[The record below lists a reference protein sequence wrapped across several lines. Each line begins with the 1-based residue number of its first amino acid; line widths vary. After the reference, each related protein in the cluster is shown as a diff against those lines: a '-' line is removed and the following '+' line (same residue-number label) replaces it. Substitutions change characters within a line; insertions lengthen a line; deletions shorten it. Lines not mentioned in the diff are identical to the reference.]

1 MADLGKGHG
10 VPALPALFLD
20 QTEAQRA
27 ENISLGDRSPPY
39 LRVWMNAPPPSL
51 LSERLDPPLLWTG
64 STVDHWELRSGVN
77 GLGSR
82 CGRATIKLSSSSYL
96 TSSFTYLV
104 PGKTLSKASIIF
116 QYGNFHSMNK
126 AFNSYLHIL
135 TFNICFKV
143 EVMMEGIIQAFL
155 DRVSGV
161 GWIDNQTV
169 EAVREKVRI
178 THFEKTV
185 P

>member
-1 MADLGKGHG
+1 M
-10 VPALPALFLD
+10 
-20 QTEAQRA
+20 T
-27 ENISLGDRSPPY
+27 
-39 LRVWMNAPPPSL
+39 PPPPPP
-51 LSERLDPPLLWTG
+51 LSSDSLDPSLLWTG
-64 STVDHWELRSGVN
+64 SPVDQWKLRSGVN
-77 GLGSR
+77 GQGLL

-96 TSSFTYLV
+96 TSSFTHLV
-104 PGKTLSKASIIF
+104 PGRTLSKACIIF
-116 QYGNFHSMNK
+116 QYGNFYSMNK
-126 AFNSYLHIL
+126 VFNSYLHIL

-185 P
+185 L